1 METLSREEFAL
12 QHPNLIKHN
21 NWHVISKETAQE
33 YKASKIVLPNPL
45 TSYRSIDISS
55 KFLGELASNYA
66 LFSRVKKTFEDPS
79 NTDFVLYYDD
89 RQIRVMNI
97 SRFALINGLESL
109 ITSQQ
114 PPENLPQLTYAFN
127 EITKAS
133 SFTKLSKHYQGKT
146 FSYEIDGKVV
156 DFVADDFLKFL
167 TLPEDQFLA
176 AIEDFSSFSSSS
188 TREEFLYALSEFV
201 TAEKVFDRSYF
212 PTELVLRFQN
222 LNDFKIVDYQS
233 IGELTE
239 TQNRYL
245 DKTFVSPELE
255 DAVVRDM
262 PPNYNDLQKSVYIYL
277 KLCQLLTYDTEF
289 YAVNQKGPR
298 IKKHTNISHVKEIT
312 PDNNDAVCYE
322 FSVIYGK
329 LLSQHT
335 NSTHELVFKNSMF
348 GSGRY
353 GNDHTFLEIRSDK
366 FLLRADSIR
375 GVMSSDLTNQK
386 VGRQINGLTCLN
398 KSRDTAMEFKQTL
411 NQVSEDLKAQTI
423 INAGKDLPTDFQSSV
438 EAYRAMQ
445 DENAPYID
453 VRTRLD
459 FMTKQIEDLG
469 LTGIDALAYMLQLR
483 KTTFSTKEQYENVF
497 INVLREQPVLPDG
510 DVFSTA
516 VVTLSD
522 NYREKDAECEY
533 VIYRPGEPLVDTPR
547 EEMCDLFNNGNLSYV
562 SLYDEP
568 VPGLNAPVCD
578 LFYLNQKEFE

>member
-1 METLSREEFAL
+1 M
-12 QHPNLIKHN
+12 
-21 NWHVISKETAQE
+21 
-33 YKASKIVLPNPL
+33 
-45 TSYRSIDISS
+45 
-55 KFLGELASNYA
+55 
-66 LFSRVKKTFEDPS
+66 
-79 NTDFVLYYDD
+79 
-89 RQIRVMNI
+89 
-97 SRFALINGLESL
+97 
-109 ITSQQ
+109 
-114 PPENLPQLTYAFN
+114 
-127 EITKAS
+127 
-133 SFTKLSKHYQGKT
+133 
-146 FSYEIDGKVV
+146 
-156 DFVADDFLKFL
+156 
-167 TLPEDQFLA
+167 
-176 AIEDFSSFSSSS
+176 
-188 TREEFLYALSEFV
+188 
-201 TAEKVFDRSYF
+201 
-212 PTELVLRFQN
+212 
-222 LNDFKIVDYQS
+222 
-233 IGELTE
+233 
-239 TQNRYL
+239 
-245 DKTFVSPELE
+245 
-255 DAVVRDM
+255 
-262 PPNYNDLQKSVYIYL
+262 QKSVYIYL

-312 PDNNDAVCYE
+312 PEHNDAVCYE

-335 NSTHELVFKNSMF
+335 NTTHELVFKNSMF
-348 GSGRY
+348 GSGQY

-386 VGRQINGLTCLN
+386 VGRQTTGLTCLN
-398 KSRDTAMEFKQTL
+398 KSKDTAMEFKQTL
-411 NQVSEDLKAQTI
+411 NEVSEDLKTQTI
-423 INAGKDLPTDFQSSV
+423 KNAGNDLPTDFQSSV

-459 FMTKQIEDLG
+459 YMTKLVEDLG

-510 DVFSTA
+510 DIFSTA

-533 VIYRPGEPLVDTPR
+533 VIYRPGEPLTEVPR

-578 LFYLNQKEFE
+578 KFYLNQKEFE